1 MLEEKGFQKEYA
13 IRCLDANKHNHA
25 TTCYYLLLK
34 RLEREGKI
42 ETSKYYQSA
51 HTLYPKSLMAS
62 KESNALKEDLNPKH
76 NSKKGSDGVQ
86 HRKLADSIEMRS
98 PKKEEVLS
106 ESGVEELT
114 NTDLESNQIVNNNG
128 VTECA
133 ASPIKVE
140 DEGEEI
146 INLRSA
152 GRVDSFYKQNDS
164 KRQSNSRGKPPTT
177 SAYAV

>member
-62 KESNALKEDLNPKH
+62 RESNALKEDLKH
-76 NSKKGSDGVQ
+76 NSKKGSNGVM

-106 ESGVEELT
+106 ESGAEELT

-128 VTECA
+128 ITECA
-133 ASPIKVE
+133 GSPIKVE

-146 INLRSA
+146 INLRSG
-152 GRVDSFYKQNDS
+152 GRVDSFYK
-164 KRQSNSRGKPPTT
+164 
-177 SAYAV
+177 